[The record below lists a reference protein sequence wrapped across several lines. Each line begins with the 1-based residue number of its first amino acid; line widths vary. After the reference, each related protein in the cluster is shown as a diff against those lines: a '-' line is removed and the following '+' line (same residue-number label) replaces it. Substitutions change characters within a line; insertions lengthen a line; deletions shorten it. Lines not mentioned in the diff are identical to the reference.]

1 MNEAREI
8 LLKLHRRLSF
18 DETNLLLQAR
28 IKELEVQV
36 GKDTAY
42 ITELEDTIKDLRKS
56 PMGSKQKWLTENEYI
71 AQLNKQIGEQNTVI
85 VKLKNENNKWMNK
98 YLQTQVKTQ

>member
-18 DETNLLLQAR
+18 DETNLILQSR
-28 IKELEVQV
+28 IKELEVQS

-42 ITELEDTIKDLRKS
+42 ITELEDTIKELHKS
-56 PMGSKQKWLTENEYI
+56 PTGSKQKWITENGYI
-71 AQLNKQIGEQNTVI
+71 AQLNKQIGEQNTII
-85 VKLKNENNKWMNK
+85 VKLKTDNNKWMNK
-98 YLQTQVKTQ
+98 YLQTQKAQ